1 MEGLYDNE
9 NIGAG
14 LDAFAD
20 AEDENFKIHVRVQ
33 QRNGRKCTTSI
44 EGLHLIPF
52 PGDKFKGIDF
62 KKILRNMKR
71 NFKCNGA
78 TRHDKKS
85 NTTVIQLQ
93 GDQSKNIQSW
103 LVDFANLCKDDQIVI
118 HGV

>member
-1 MEGLYDNE
+1 MDEFE
-9 NIGAG
+9 IQNIGG
-14 LDAFAD
+14 GGDAFMD
-20 AEDENFKIHVRVQ
+20 AEEENFQIHVRVQ

-52 PGDKFKGIDF
+52 PEDKFKGIDF
-62 KKILRNMKR
+62 KKIVRSMKR

-93 GDQSKNIQSW
+93 GDQSNNIKSW
-103 LVDFANLCKDDQIVI
+103 LVDFAELCKDDQIVI